1 MSDRPIDINLSSSTE
16 PRITEKD
23 RVAPSRAEIKARLA
37 QVLDRGIVNDR
48 LHVDLPADV
57 HGEWVPNTK
66 EEIYRMQTLGFDV
79 DREYAK
85 KRAIHN
91 DGTDVAVIGD
101 VIFMTCPKVVK
112 EVIDEVR
119 REKFEALHG
128 VKNGKQKEERDFE
141 NTAMRTL
148 QEAHMRLNH
157 EVKSSVAPANKE
169 QIEAA
174 LDAGK
179 T

>member
-1 MSDRPIDINLSSSTE
+1 MSDRPIDIDLSKRATSKVGE
-16 PRITEKD
+16 EQRI
-23 RVAPSRAEIKARLA
+23 APTRSEIKARLA
-37 QVLDRGIVNDR
+37 QVLDRGVVNER
-48 LHVDLPADV
+48 LHVDLPSDM
-57 HGEWVPNTK
+57 HGEWVPNTR
-66 EEIYRMQTLGFDV
+66 EEIYRMETLGFEV
-79 DREYAK
+79 DTTYAK
-85 KRAIHN
+85 QRALHN
-91 DGTDVAVIGD
+91 DGTDKAIIGD
-101 VIFMTCPKVVK
+101 VIFMTCSKMVK

-141 NTAMRTL
+141 AVSKRTL
-148 QEAHMRLNH
+148 EEAHMS
-157 EVKSSVAPANKE
+157 SSVHSSVRSADKA